1 MESRFTIKNHCDI
14 TYVTN
19 YLNKNHSQAA
29 VEGKPLVVTIKPDD
43 RNRSKAQ
50 NRLYWDW
57 LTAWA
62 KFQGSDK
69 DYEHLFFKYTLL
81 SRIFYRDGVGDY
93 RKTFD
98 TVRALKA
105 EKHPL
110 YNQVRDSVTTLTSTR
125 DASTKQMSEYL
136 NDIHAFCLKH
146 GCYLETPDDLKY
158 ALEK

>member
-1 MESRFTIKNHCDI
+1 MNVNHA
-14 TYVTN
+14 
-19 YLNKNHSQAA
+19 QAA
-29 VEGKPLVVTIKPDD
+29 AEGKPLVVIIKPDD

-57 LTAWA
+57 LTEWA
-62 KFQGSDK
+62 KFQGSNK

-136 NDIHAFCLKH
+136 NDIHAFCLKQ

-158 ALEK
+158 ALE

>member
-1 MESRFTIKNHCDI
+1 MVSRFTIKNHCDI
-14 TYVTN
+14 SPVTN
-19 YLNKNHSQAA
+19 FLNVNHAQAA
-29 VEGKPLVVTIKPDD
+29 AEGKPLVVIIKPDD

-57 LTAWA
+57 LTEWA
-62 KFQGSDK
+62 KFQGSNK

-136 NDIHAFCLKH
+136 NDIHAFCLKQ

-158 ALEK
+158 ALE